1 MIAILVFIL
10 MLILLDLI
18 AVRRGVD
25 STDGINSCEWER
37 RQHSNSI
44 CIEHSHLESRAGASP
59 ARTLDEAR
67 HRQRTRAG
75 ASPARTLDELAIRFV

>member
-37 RQHSNSI
+37 RQHWGEKLN
-44 CIEHSHLESRAGASP
+44 
-59 ARTLDEAR
+59 
-67 HRQRTRAG
+67 
-75 ASPARTLDELAIRFV
+75 